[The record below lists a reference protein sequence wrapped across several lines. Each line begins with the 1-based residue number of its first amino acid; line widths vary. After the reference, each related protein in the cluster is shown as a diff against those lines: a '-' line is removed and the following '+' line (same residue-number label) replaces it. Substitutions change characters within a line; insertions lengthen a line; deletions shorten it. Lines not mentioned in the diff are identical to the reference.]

1 MWHFIA
7 TDITKIKTIT
17 ITIPLYTQL
26 NMKIAIAQLYTRH
39 FDEWAYISIK
49 NKEAYCNKYGY
60 DLVTRRGGYKTNFEL
75 RHPSWHSILLLLEIL
90 ETTNVDWIFWSDI
103 DALIMD
109 QTVRLEKF
117 IKPKFDMIIPN
128 QGEGEYCD
136 SYTKSCLCC
145 GHYFIRN
152 TEWSKKF
159 LRLVWDWPKNEFYKY
174 RMDNY
179 WEQCAVNDL
188 REKNAMDFD
197 KHVYI
202 EPKNRAFNSF
212 YFQDPEE
219 QPMEFT
225 EWGESWFRTKLSKKA
240 KESGLGSVYNTGD
253 FIVHFAGAH
262 CIPQRKKLMEKYSEK
277 VKWN

>member
-1 MWHFIA
+1 
-7 TDITKIKTIT
+7 
-17 ITIPLYTQL
+17 
-26 NMKIAIAQLYTRH
+26 MKIAIAQLYTRH
-39 FDEWAYISIK
+39 FDEWADIPIK
-49 NKEAYCNKYGY
+49 NKEIYCNKHGY

-90 ETTNVDWIFWSDI
+90 ETTNVDWVFWSDI

-109 QTVRLEKF
+109 HTVKLESF
-117 IKPKFDMIIPN
+117 IKPKYDMVIPN
-128 QGEGEYCD
+128 QGEGEYCE

-212 YFQDPEE
+212 YYQD
-219 QPMEFT
+219 
-225 EWGESWFRTKLSKKA
+225 S
-240 KESGLGSVYNTGD
+240 
-253 FIVHFAGAH
+253 
-262 CIPQRKKLMEKYSEK
+262 
-277 VKWN
+277 